1 MPDPQPQ
8 ALHQPTRHPS
18 RPSAGS
24 PDTWPTSLAPSL
36 ASGGLLACHGVHRPQ
51 VPRAGQTARP
61 GNPGGQRHDR
71 GSHEL
76 RRQLT
81 EDPEVRYTDGGIARA
96 MFRVAV
102 SGRREQEAS
111 FFTAVVWR
119 DQADPADPAAGR
131 LLDRHPGAKAVVA
144 PLFQGPG
151 RHLGHILGG
160 ERLAE
165 DDVAGDLGIAEQP
178 RQLGK
183 VVGPPRSQQQPGGH
197 DRGHPQDRTPPA
209 AETRRRSDARPSATA
224 ARAAPPAWRSCQV
237 SRRTADLSHETR
249 RVGGQP
255 VGTAN
260 RLMARKWAAT
270 PAITS
275 RWNTS
280 W

>member
-1 MPDPQPQ
+1 
-8 ALHQPTRHPS
+8 
-18 RPSAGS
+18 
-24 PDTWPTSLAPSL
+24 
-36 ASGGLLACHGVHRPQ
+36 
-51 VPRAGQTARP
+51 
-61 GNPGGQRHDR
+61 
-71 GSHEL
+71 
-76 RRQLT
+76 
-81 EDPEVRYTDGGIARA
+81 

-183 VVGPPRSQQQPGGH
+183 VVGPSRSQQ
-197 DRGHPQDRTPPA
+197 
-209 AETRRRSDARPSATA
+209 
-224 ARAAPPAWRSCQV
+224 
-237 SRRTADLSHETR
+237 
-249 RVGGQP
+249 
-255 VGTAN
+255 
-260 RLMARKWAAT
+260 
-270 PAITS
+270 
-275 RWNTS
+275 
-280 W
+280 